1 MCPTG
6 WSWGCLRGTTARWRR
21 WWRLRGWS
29 WCEPRSG
36 SREKLAA
43 FFGDGLG
50 LGEEGEVVG
59 AAGFAVSAA
68 HVEAAE
74 GMSADHRASALA
86 IEVKIADV
94 ELGFGAIELLAGAGV
109 DGAGEAVLGVVGHGE
124 GFVEVRGL

>member
-6 WSWGCLRGTTARWRR
+6 WSWRCLRCTTARWRG

-29 WCEPRSG
+29 WCEPRSR
-36 SREKLAA
+36 SREKLAP

-86 IEVKIADV
+86 IEVKIADG
-94 ELGFGAIELLAGAGV
+94 ELGFGPRGLFRG
-109 DGAGEAVLGVVGHGE
+109 LGV
-124 GFVEVRGL
+124 EV